1 MKQRTKEPVS
11 AATARGHVVHT
22 ENEVI
27 GMGIGAEGILTKY
40 KFWNEKENNE
50 IDLCSHCAGEDD
62 K

>member
-1 MKQRTKEPVS
+1 MEPVS
-11 AATARGHVVHT
+11 VATATGHVVRT

-27 GMGIGAEGILTKY
+27 GMGIDAEEILTKY